1 MKKAKIDLFF
11 RELDR
16 GLKTN
21 GQIILTGAAAG
32 ALYGNI
38 RPSLDLDFEIQLRG
52 RKPNRA
58 EIDSAIKHASSRAGV
73 AVNYSEDIGHWSMI
87 EYLDY
92 RPKAVSYKRI
102 GKLHVKL
109 MAPQYWTIGKMT
121 RFLEIDILDLTKVI
135 KKKRLNSVA
144 LIKLWGRAL
153 RKSRLSEVSGRFLDH
168 VVYFLKTKGKKIW
181 GKDFDFEKSVLIF
194 KKAAGIHESV

>member
-1 MKKAKIDLFF
+1 MKRKKIDLFF

-16 GLKTN
+16 GLKAG

-52 RKPNRA
+52 RRLNHAK
-58 EIDSAIKHASSRAGV
+58 IDSAIKSASSRAGV
-73 AVNYSEDIGHWSMI
+73 AVNYSEDISHWSMI

-92 RPKAVSYKRI
+92 RRRTIPYKRI
-102 GKLHVKL
+102 GKLNVRL
-109 MAPQYWTIGKMT
+109 MAPEYWTIGKVT

-135 KKKRLNSVA
+135 KKKRLKSGM

-153 RKSRLSEVSGRFLDH
+153 RKSRLSKASSCFRDH
-168 VVYFLKTKGKKIW
+168 VIYFLKTYGKKVW
-181 GKDFDFEKSVLIF
+181 GKDFDLTKSTVLF
-194 KKAAGIHESV
+194 KKCARIQ